1 MNSHASGSLKNI
13 LAGSHCGPQKPLL
26 YTDSE
31 EEKEEEEEEGG
42 EENRRR
48 LAVSKLL
55 ALNKVSRGSY
65 VFWG

>member
-1 MNSHASGSLKNI
+1 MYSRASDSLKNI
-13 LAGSHCGPQKPLL
+13 LAGSHGCGPQKPLL

-31 EEKEEEEEEGG
+31 EEKDEEEEGG

-55 ALNKVSRGSY
+55 ALNKVSRDS
-65 VFWG
+65 FCF